1 MSPRHETPHPPS
13 RMPRPTSGEP
23 HPTASGM
30 PAPVRCGITPPYL
43 LAMLAE
49 VDEPEIAAA
58 ARRTILQ
65 DQGIRDRREVFTERG
80 GGDHRLLP
88 GAIAPHGTLERPG
101 ATTRPPSP
109 QSTPSGVEAA
119 VAVAVKRAIH
129 DAGHTTTLPGPLVR
143 KEGAPV
149 TGDVAATEAY
159 DGLGAT
165 WGLLHTAYGRDSLD
179 GKGLLLVASVHYDT
193 SYDNAFWD
201 GTQMVFGDG
210 DGVYFNR
217 FTFAVDVIGHELTHG
232 MTQFTAGL
240 TYVAQSGALNESVSD
255 CFGSMVKQMVLG
267 QSAADADWLIGQGLF
282 TSKVNGDA
290 LRSMKA
296 PGTAYD
302 DAKLG
307 KDPQSGDMDGY
318 QDLPHDSQ
326 HDNGGVHT
334 NSGIP
339 NRAFYLAA
347 TGIGGSTS
355 AGAGQIWYDVLTGGT
370 IAKDAQFADFAQ
382 LTVDAATARFGVG
395 SGQAAAVRDA
405 WVTVKVLASSPR
417 P

>member
-1 MSPRHETPHPPS
+1 MSHPASSPTPY
-13 RMPRPTSGEP
+13 
-23 HPTASGM
+23 
-30 PAPVRCGITPPYL
+30 PVRCGITPPYL
-43 LAMLAE
+43 LERLAL
-49 VDEPEIAAA
+49 VDEPEVADA
-58 ARRTILQ
+58 ARRAIIQ

-80 GGDHRLLP
+80 GGEHPGLP
-88 GAIAPHGTLERPG
+88 GAMKPG
-101 ATTRPPSP
+101 ATLGHPGTAAPSAA
-109 QSTPSGVEAA
+109 GVEA
-119 VAVAVKRAIH
+119 VVKRVIH

-143 KEGAPV
+143 KEGAPA
-149 TGDVAATEAY
+149 TSDVAATEAY

-193 SYDNAFWD
+193 GYDNAFWD

-217 FTFAVDVIGHELTHG
+217 FTSSVDVIGHELTHG

-267 QSAADADWLIGQGLF
+267 QSAAAADWLIGQGLF
-282 TSKVNGDA
+282 TSKVSGVA

-302 DAKLG
+302 DPKLG
-307 KDPQSGDMDGY
+307 KDPQAGDMDGY

-334 NSGIP
+334 NSGVP

-347 TGIGGSTS
+347 TGIGGTTW
-355 AGAGQIWYDVLTGGT
+355 AGAGQVWYDVLTGGK

-382 LTVDAATARFGVG
+382 LTIDAAGARFGAGG
-395 SGQAAAVRDA
+395 SQVTAVHDA
-405 WVTVKVLASSPR
+405 WTTVKVL
-417 P
+417 

>member
-1 MSPRHETPHPPS
+1 MSPRPVTPHPSS
-13 RMPRPTSGEP
+13 RMPRPASSG
-23 HPTASGM
+23 TL
-30 PAPVRCGITPPYL
+30 APVRCGITPPYL
-43 LAMLAE
+43 LEQLAL
-49 VDEPEIAAA
+49 VDEPEVADA
-58 ARRTILQ
+58 ARRAIIQ

-80 GGDHRLLP
+80 GGDHRGLP
-88 GAIAPHGTLERPG
+88 GAMTQATLRGPAPAAPS
-101 ATTRPPSP
+101 APSAPPSA
-109 QSTPSGVEAA
+109 TGVGA
-119 VAVAVKRAIH
+119 VVKRAIH

-143 KEGAPV
+143 KEGAPA
-149 TGDVAATEAY
+149 TSDVAATEAY

-193 SYDNAFWD
+193 GYDNAFWD

-217 FTFAVDVIGHELTHG
+217 FTAAVDVIGHELTHG

-240 TYVAQSGALNESVSD
+240 TYVAQPGALNESVSD

-282 TSKVNGDA
+282 TSKVNGVA

-302 DAKLG
+302 DPKLG
-307 KDPQSGDMDGY
+307 KDPQAGDMDGY

-347 TGIGGSTS
+347 TGIGGTS
-355 AGAGQIWYDVLTGGT
+355 WEGAGQVWYDVLTGGK

-382 LTVDAATARFGVG
+382 LTIDAATARFGAG
-395 SGQAAAVRDA
+395 SSQVTAVHDA
-405 WVTVKVLASSPR
+405 WTTVKVI
-417 P
+417 